1 MEAGAVAAGSASNIN
16 AAALDTEVRT
26 LPARGASP
34 SGPASSA
41 RGERGES
48 LEPFGG
54 AGLQVHSVYRDT
66 QVNIVSD
73 ESMTAAQAQV
83 VARKVEAAYAYDGRS
98 QRWANPAPLGGQLEV
113 AVLSKRSFGQLTG
126 NQSGVGGFTT
136 GPNLFV
142 VPDSVVGAK
151 TALSE
156 DVIAHELGHVQDF
169 REGGSR
175 LGQIPIYLQEGKE
188 YVLGESYPLQEGIPN
203 PHLAYVRN
211 SLAQLTPDQ
220 ARDVLASFRTPQ
232 DEAGSG
238 PAGFQGETTGALYVE
253 FLRTRLGGGKA
264 DAVPRLANVVSQV
277 GQGTSYAQAFHAA
290 FGCTPKA
297 AEDAFVSYIA
307 ATQGNPTQ
315 RFAGTIF
322 GR

>member
-1 MEAGAVAAGSASNIN
+1 MDAGTVAVGVGSNIN

-26 LPARGASP
+26 QPA
-34 SGPASSA
+34 SGPSRAPSAA
-41 RGERGES
+41 RGET

-54 AGLQVHSVYRDT
+54 SGPQVHSVFHDA
-66 QVNIVSD
+66 QVNVVSD
-73 ESMTAAQAQV
+73 ENLSASQAQI
-83 VARKVEAAYAYDGRS
+83 VAQKVEAAYAYDTRS
-98 QRWANPAPLGGQLEV
+98 QTWANPSPLRGQLEV
-113 AVLSKRSFGQLTG
+113 AVLSKRSFGQITG
-126 NQSGVGGFTT
+126 SNSGVGGFTT

-142 VPDSVVGAK
+142 VPDSVVGPK

-175 LGQIPIYLQEGKE
+175 LQQIPIYLQEGKE
-188 YVLGESYPLQEGIPN
+188 YVLGESYPVGEGIPN

-211 SLAQLTPDQ
+211 SLAQLTPED
-220 ARDVLASFRTPQ
+220 ARDVFAHFRTPQ
-232 DEAGSG
+232 DEAVAG
-238 PAGFQGETTGALYVE
+238 PEGFRGETTGALYVE
-253 FLRTRLGGGKA
+253 FLRTRLGGGKP

-277 GQGTSYAQAFHAA
+277 GQGASYAQAFHAA
-290 FGCTPKA
+290 FGCTPKS
-297 AEDAFVSYIA
+297 AEDAFVSYVA
-307 ATQGNPTQ
+307 ATQNNPTQ